1 MSHDGTSGWHWQ
13 SAVSGISNFF
23 NDDKYKNFR
32 NLLGTAG
39 SIASTEKGISDLKK
53 LPIAARKEIFGGDT
67 GYEGGLYGA
76 VKTTGQFKPFSVTSG
91 PGKVSSTADGSLTY
105 SLGDEQTALE
115 KSLRGGGST
124 IVDALMGRGQF
135 GRARTDEAGNLVRDD
150 KGNMIYDQDLRA
162 DQGRLLAM
170 IEGNEID
177 KDTLQ
182 RKQILDPQTG
192 QMVNA
197 PSFRDFVDQDF
208 QTRLVDPYSATARDD
223 REKGFYDK
231 LQALRAPEQERGQA
245 ELAQNLAA
253 QGRTGVR
260 TAMYGGTPEELAL
273 AKAMQEQKSQDA
285 VSAIGLARDEVD
297 SLRSAELDRIRE
309 GRSEQDSR
317 ADRTLAGLRQQ
328 VDEKQT
334 GADIAS
340 GLLRDSYLGTDAL
353 SSTFDRALGTADLA
367 DVGRRQLAGYQR
379 DMGSQV
385 LDYDLGIRENTTA
398 LRQQQL
404 QSLMNMLIAEENR
417 KGRTSSQV
425 GKDGIDPFNPAT
437 WYPT

>member
-1 MSHDGTSGWHWQ
+1 
-13 SAVSGISNFF
+13 
-23 NDDKYKNFR
+23 
-32 NLLGTAG
+32 
-39 SIASTEKGISDLKK
+39 
-53 LPIAARKEIFGGDT
+53 
-67 GYEGGLYGA
+67 
-76 VKTTGQFKPFSVTSG
+76 
-91 PGKVSSTADGSLTY
+91 
-105 SLGDEQTALE
+105 
-115 KSLRGGGST
+115 
-124 IVDALMGRGQF
+124 MGRGQF

-260 TAMYGGTPEELAL
+260 TAMYGGTPEELAW
-273 AKAMQEQKSQDA
+273 QKRCKSRSLKTQYLRLVLPGMKSIHFA
-285 VSAIGLARDEVD
+285 VQNLIEFVRV
-297 SLRSAELDRIRE
+297 
-309 GRSEQDSR
+309 
-317 ADRTLAGLRQQ
+317 
-328 VDEKQT
+328 
-334 GADIAS
+334 
-340 GLLRDSYLGTDAL
+340 AL
-353 SSTFDRALGTADLA
+353 NKIES
-367 DVGRRQLAGYQR
+367 
-379 DMGSQV
+379 
-385 LDYDLGIRENTTA
+385 
-398 LRQQQL
+398 
-404 QSLMNMLIAEENR
+404 
-417 KGRTSSQV
+417 
-425 GKDGIDPFNPAT
+425 
-437 WYPT
+437 